1 MDTAEI
7 EYWTTEQRVYP
18 AVTYDTPGLVREFVR
33 AVLTGRVAAD
43 PLWSALEIV
52 NEMVINVV
60 AHAGVGCEAVVR
72 INVRSDR
79 LALTVQ
85 DNGPGAIV
93 WPPGFPAADAD
104 HGRGLPMI
112 SALASRIQ
120 VFTVLPYG
128 KAVIAIIDL

>member
-18 AVTYDTPGLVREFVR
+18 AVTYDTPGLVREVVR
-33 AVLTGRVAAD
+33 AVLTGRGAAD

-72 INVRSDR
+72 INVQLDR
-79 LALTVQ
+79 LHPTVQ
-85 DNGPGAIV
+85 GDRPGAIA
-93 WPPGFPAADAD
+93 WPAGLPAADSD
-104 HGRGLPMI
+104 
-112 SALASRIQ
+112 
-120 VFTVLPYG
+120 
-128 KAVIAIIDL
+128 